1 MKSAV
6 LRLLPPALLSLTIA
20 LPVRA
25 GTADTLMIDG
35 TPRTY
40 HLQTPA
46 RVPAPLVLV
55 LHGNSQQGRD
65 LLEHTSWP
73 AVARHEGFALALPDG
88 LNHAWADLRSDA
100 EVAGRRPPPGTD
112 DVKFLAALIQDLVAR
127 GIADP
132 RRVYVA
138 GISNGGAMAMSL
150 ACERPGLVA
159 AVSSTIMAMT
169 QTMVAVCHP
178 QQGTPLILM
187 NGTADPLVNFAGGR
201 GRSRMMGVSGL
212 LSAEDTLR
220 FWRKLDGC
228 APDDADATALPDV
241 ARDDGSHVVRVNS
254 RCPAGIGVVLYR
266 VEGGGHRMPDVIA
279 DARHAQLVDRI
290 LGPQNHDINGPQVIW
305 DFLKQYARP

>member
-1 MKSAV
+1 M
-6 LRLLPPALLSLTIA
+6 LRLLLPALLGLTIA
-20 LPVRA
+20 LPVRP

-46 RVPAPLVLV
+46 RLPAPLVLV

-73 AVARHEGFALALPDG
+73 AVARREGFTLALPDG
-88 LNHAWADLRSDA
+88 LNRGWADLRSDA

-138 GISNGGAMAMSL
+138 GISNGGAMAMSV
-150 ACERPGLVA
+150 ACERPDLVA

-169 QTMVAVCHP
+169 RTMVAACHP
-178 QQGTPLILM
+178 QKGTPLILM
-187 NGTADPLVNFAGGR
+187 NGTDDPLVNFAGGR

-228 APDDADATALPDV
+228 ALEDAGTTTLPDV
-241 ARDDGSHVVRVNS
+241 APDDGSHVVRVNS
-254 RCPAGIGVVLYR
+254 SCPAGIGVLLYR
-266 VEGGGHRMPDVIA
+266 VEGGGHRMPDVIT